1 MRLPVI
7 MMSILFIVNFCA
19 DFIIWRDVKRTFK
32 NRWQTKTVIVLLL
45 SMWVLLII
53 AVLSP
58 RRDAG
63 ADLQPI
69 MWMLYTFLSLFIP
82 KLLYALF
89 SIVSR
94 VSLFWKAKHLSVLKY
109 IGGLLAIVSF
119 VAIWWGALVT
129 RNDIE
134 VTRQTV
140 KFENLPKSFDDYKI
154 VHISDIHAG
163 TWGTDKAFLSNMVDT
178 VNALNPDLVLFT
190 GDIVNRNTKEI
201 YPFVSTLSKL
211 KAKQGVYSV
220 LGNHD
225 YGDYMDW
232 SSAIER
238 ECNNRELIDVQN
250 KMGWRMLNNEHY
262 WIKEAGDSIA
272 IIGVEN
278 WGEPPFSVYGDL
290 RKAYCN
296 LNDDNFKVLL
306 THNPE
311 HWKREVSEISNID
324 LSLSGHTHG
333 MQFVL
338 QFCDWKWSPAVWK
351 YKEWGGLYTKEN
363 LEGKELKLYVNIGL
377 GEVALPFRLGAT
389 PEVTLITLK
398 KENAQQG
405 RNLAWK

>member
-19 DFIIWRDVKRTFK
+19 DFIIWRDVQRAFK
-32 NRWQTKTVIVLLL
+32 NRRQTKGLIALLL
-45 SMWVLLII
+45 SIWALLII

-89 SIVSR
+89 SLLSR
-94 VSLFWKAKHLSVLKY
+94 VSLFWRAKHLSVLKY
-109 IGGLLAIVSF
+109 IGSVLSILSF
-119 VAIWWGALVT
+119 VAMWWGALVT

-163 TWGTDKAFLSNMVDT
+163 TWGTDTAFLSNMVDT

-201 YPFVSTLSKL
+201 YPFVNALSRL

-238 ECNNRELIDVQN
+238 ERNNRELIDVQN
-250 KMGWRMLNNEHY
+250 KMGWRMLNNEHC
-262 WIKEAGDSIA
+262 WVRKDNDSIA

-290 RKAYCN
+290 RKAYSN
-296 LNDDNFKVLL
+296 LNDENFKVLL

-338 QFCDWKWSPAVWK
+338 QFGDWKWSPAVWK

-363 LEGKELKLYVNIGL
+363 PEGKELKLYVNIGL

-398 KENAQQG
+398 KENAQ
-405 RNLAWK
+405 

>member
-19 DFIIWRDVKRTFK
+19 DFIIWRDVKRSFK
-32 NRWQTKTVIVLLL
+32 NRWQTKVVIALLL
-45 SMWVLLII
+45 SIWALLII

-89 SIVSR
+89 SLLSR
-94 VSLFWKAKHLSVLKY
+94 VSLFWRAKHLSVLKY
-109 IGGLLAIVSF
+109 IGGILAIVSF

-163 TWGTDKAFLSNMVDT
+163 TWGTDTSFLSNMVDT

-201 YPFVSTLSKL
+201 YPFVNALSRL
-211 KAKQGVYSV
+211 KGKQGVYSV

-238 ECNNRELIDVQN
+238 ERNNRELIDVQN
-250 KMGWRMLNNEHY
+250 KMGWRMLNNEHC
-262 WIKEAGDSIA
+262 WVRKDNDSIA

-290 RKAYCN
+290 RKAYSN
-296 LNDDNFKVLL
+296 LNDENFKVLL

-338 QFCDWKWSPAVWK
+338 QFGDWKWSPAVWK

-363 LEGKELKLYVNIGL
+363 PEGKELKLYVNIGL

-398 KENAQQG
+398 KENAQ
-405 RNLAWK
+405 

>member
-19 DFIIWRDVKRTFK
+19 DFIIWRDVKRSFK
-32 NRWQTKTVIVLLL
+32 NRWQTKAVIALLL
-45 SMWVLLII
+45 SIWALLII

-89 SIVSR
+89 SLLSR
-94 VSLFWKAKHLSVLKY
+94 VSLFWRATHLSVLKY
-109 IGGLLAIVSF
+109 IGGILAIVSF
-119 VAIWWGALVT
+119 VAMWWGALVT

-163 TWGTDKAFLSNMVDT
+163 TWGTDTAFLSNMVDT

-201 YPFVSTLSKL
+201 YPFVNALSRL

-238 ECNNRELIDVQN
+238 ERNNRELIDVQN
-250 KMGWRMLNNEHY
+250 KMGWRMLNNEHC
-262 WIKEAGDSIA
+262 WVRKDNDSIA

-290 RKAYCN
+290 RKAYSN
-296 LNDDNFKVLL
+296 LNDENFKVLL

-338 QFCDWKWSPAVWK
+338 QFGDWKWSPAVWK

-363 LEGKELKLYVNIGL
+363 PEGKELKLYVNIGL

-398 KENAQQG
+398 KENAQ
-405 RNLAWK
+405 

>member
-7 MMSILFIVNFCA
+7 MMSILFVVNFCA
-19 DFIIWRDVKRTFK
+19 DFIIWQDAKQSFK
-32 NRWQTKTVIVLLL
+32 NRWQTKAVIVLLL
-45 SMWVLLII
+45 SLWALLFIT
-53 AVLSP
+53 VLSP
-58 RRDAG
+58 RREAG

-82 KLLYALF
+82 KLIYAIFLLF
-89 SIVSR
+89 SR
-94 VSLFWKAKHLSVLKY
+94 VLLWCKAKYINVLKF
-109 IGGLLAIVSF
+109 IGGLLAVFSF
-119 VAIWWGALVT
+119 FAIWWGALVT
-129 RNDIE
+129 RNNID
-134 VTRQTV
+134 VVRQTIEFQ
-140 KFENLPKSFDDYKI
+140 KLPKSFDDYKI

-163 TWGTDKAFLSNMVDT
+163 TWGTDTIFLSNMVDS
-178 VNALNPDLVLFT
+178 VNNLDPDLIFFT

-201 YPFVSTLSKL
+201 YPFVNVLSRL

-232 SSAIER
+232 SSIAEK
-238 ECNNRELIDVQN
+238 ESNNQELVDVQCR
-250 KMGWRMLNNEHY
+250 MGWQMLNNEHR
-262 WIKEAGDSIA
+262 WIYKDNDSIA
-272 IIGVEN
+272 VIGVEN
-278 WGEPPFSVYGDL
+278 WGETPFSVYGDL
-290 RKAYCN
+290 QKAYTN
-296 LNDDNFKVLL
+296 LNDENFKVLL

-338 QFCDWKWSPAVWK
+338 QFGDWKWSPATWK

-363 LEGKELKLYVNIGL
+363 TEGRELKLYVNIGL

-389 PEVTLITLK
+389 PEVTLITFK
-398 KENAQQG
+398 KGNAQ
-405 RNLAWK
+405 

>member
-19 DFIIWRDVKRTFK
+19 DFIIWRDVKRSFK
-32 NRWQTKTVIVLLL
+32 NRWQTKVVIALLL
-45 SMWVLLII
+45 SIWALLII

-89 SIVSR
+89 SLLSR
-94 VSLFWKAKHLSVLKY
+94 VSLFWRAKHLSVLKY
-109 IGGLLAIVSF
+109 IGGVLAIVSF

-163 TWGTDKAFLSNMVDT
+163 TWGTDTAFLSNMVDT

-201 YPFVSTLSKL
+201 YPFVNALSRL

-232 SSAIER
+232 SSAIEKER
-238 ECNNRELIDVQN
+238 NNRELIDVQN
-250 KMGWRMLNNEHY
+250 KMGWRMLNNEY
-262 WIKEAGDSIA
+262 CWVRKDNDSIA

-290 RKAYCN
+290 RKAYSN
-296 LNDDNFKVLL
+296 LNDENFKVLL

-338 QFCDWKWSPAVWK
+338 QFGNWKWSPAVWK

-363 LEGKELKLYVNIGL
+363 PEGKELKLYVNIGL

-398 KENAQQG
+398 KENAQ
-405 RNLAWK
+405 

>member
-19 DFIIWRDVKRTFK
+19 DFIIWRDVKRSFK
-32 NRWQTKTVIVLLL
+32 NRWQTKAVIAILL
-45 SMWVLLII
+45 SIWALLII

-58 RRDAG
+58 RRDVG

-89 SIVSR
+89 SLLSR
-94 VSLFWKAKHLSVLKY
+94 VSLFWRAKHLSVLKY
-109 IGGLLAIVSF
+109 IGGILAIVSF
-119 VAIWWGALVT
+119 VAMWWGALVT

-134 VTRQTV
+134 VTRLTV

-163 TWGTDKAFLSNMVDT
+163 TWGTDTAFLSNMVDT

-201 YPFVSTLSKL
+201 YPFVNALSRL

-232 SSAIER
+232 SLAIEKER
-238 ECNNRELIDVQN
+238 NNRELIDVQN
-250 KMGWRMLNNEHY
+250 KMGWRMLNNEHC
-262 WIKEAGDSIA
+262 WVRKDNDSIA

-290 RKAYCN
+290 RKAYSN
-296 LNDDNFKVLL
+296 LNDENFKVLL

-338 QFCDWKWSPAVWK
+338 QFGDWKWSPAEWK

-363 LEGKELKLYVNIGL
+363 PEGKELKLYVNIGL

-398 KENAQQG
+398 KENAQ
-405 RNLAWK
+405 

>member
-19 DFIIWRDVKRTFK
+19 DFIIWRDVKRSFK
-32 NRWQTKTVIVLLL
+32 NRWQTKAVIALLL
-45 SMWVLLII
+45 SIWALLII

-89 SIVSR
+89 SLLSR
-94 VSLFWKAKHLSVLKY
+94 VSLFWRAKHLSVLKY
-109 IGGLLAIVSF
+109 IGSVLSILSF
-119 VAIWWGALVT
+119 VAMWWGALVT

-163 TWGTDKAFLSNMVDT
+163 TWGTDTAFLSNMVDT

-201 YPFVSTLSKL
+201 YPFVNALISL

-238 ECNNRELIDVQN
+238 ERNNRELIDVQN
-250 KMGWRMLNNEHY
+250 KMGWRMLNNEHC
-262 WIKEAGDSIA
+262 WVRKDNDSIA

-290 RKAYCN
+290 RKAYSN
-296 LNDDNFKVLL
+296 LNDENFKVLL

-338 QFCDWKWSPAVWK
+338 QFGDWKWSPAVWK

-363 LEGKELKLYVNIGL
+363 PEGKELKLYVNIGL

-398 KENAQQG
+398 KENAQ
-405 RNLAWK
+405 

>member
-19 DFIIWRDVKRTFK
+19 DFIIWRDVKRSFK
-32 NRWQTKTVIVLLL
+32 NRWQTKAVIALLL
-45 SMWVLLII
+45 SIWALLII

-89 SIVSR
+89 SLLSR
-94 VSLFWKAKHLSVLKY
+94 VSLFWRAKHLSVLKY
-109 IGGLLAIVSF
+109 IGSVLTIVSF
-119 VAIWWGALVT
+119 VAMWWGALVT

-163 TWGTDKAFLSNMVDT
+163 TWGTDTAFLSNMVDT

-201 YPFVSTLSKL
+201 YPFVNALSRL

-238 ECNNRELIDVQN
+238 ERNNRELIDVQN
-250 KMGWRMLNNEHY
+250 KMGWRMLNNEHC
-262 WIKEAGDSIA
+262 WVRKDNDSIA

-290 RKAYCN
+290 RKAYSN
-296 LNDDNFKVLL
+296 LNDENFKVLL

-338 QFCDWKWSPAVWK
+338 QFGDWKWSPAEWK

-363 LEGKELKLYVNIGL
+363 PEGKELKLYVNIGL

-398 KENAQQG
+398 KENAQ
-405 RNLAWK
+405 

>member
-1 MRLPVI
+1 MRLPIV
-7 MMSILFIVNFCA
+7 MMSILFIVNLCA
-19 DFIIWRDVKRTFK
+19 DFIIWQDAKRLFK
-32 NRWQTKTVIVLLL
+32 NRWQTKAVIAFLL
-45 SMWVLLII
+45 SIWALLIV

-89 SIVSR
+89 SLFSR
-94 VSLFWKAKHLSVLKY
+94 VSLFWKAKHLSVFKY
-109 IGGLLAIVSF
+109 IGGLLAVISF
-119 VAIWWGALVT
+119 VALWWGALVT
-129 RNDIE
+129 RNNVE
-134 VTRQTV
+134 VTRQTIE
-140 KFENLPKSFDDYKI
+140 FEKLPTSFDGYKI

-163 TWGTDKAFLSNMVDT
+163 TWGTDTVFLSNMVDS
-178 VNALNPDLVLFT
+178 VIALKPDLVLFT

-201 YPFVSTLSKL
+201 YPFVSPLSRL

-232 SSAIER
+232 SSATER
-238 ECNNRELIDVQN
+238 ECNNQELIDVQG
-250 KMGWRMLNNEHY
+250 KMGWKMLNNEHC
-262 WIKEAGDSIA
+262 WVCKDNDSIA

-290 RKAYCN
+290 QKAYTN
-296 LNDDNFKVLL
+296 LNDENFKVLL

-338 QFCDWKWSPAVWK
+338 QLGDWKWSPAVWK
-351 YKEWGGLYTKEN
+351 YKEWGGLYTKKN
-363 LEGKELKLYVNIGL
+363 PEGKELKLYVNIGL

-398 KENAQQG
+398 KANAQ
-405 RNLAWK
+405 

>member
-19 DFIIWRDVKRTFK
+19 DFIIWRDVKRSFK
-32 NRWQTKTVIVLLL
+32 NRWQTKAVIALLL
-45 SMWVLLII
+45 SIWALLII

-89 SIVSR
+89 SLLSR
-94 VSLFWKAKHLSVLKY
+94 VSLFWRAKHLSVLKY
-109 IGGLLAIVSF
+109 IGGVLAIVSF
-119 VAIWWGALVT
+119 VAMWWGALVT

-163 TWGTDKAFLSNMVDT
+163 TWGTDIAFLSNMVDT

-201 YPFVSTLSKL
+201 YPFVNALSRL

-232 SSAIER
+232 SSAIEKER
-238 ECNNRELIDVQN
+238 NNRELIDVQN
-250 KMGWRMLNNEHY
+250 KMGWRMLNNEHC
-262 WIKEAGDSIA
+262 WVRKDNDSIA

-290 RKAYCN
+290 RKAYSN
-296 LNDDNFKVLL
+296 LNDENFKVLL

-338 QFCDWKWSPAVWK
+338 QFGDWKWSPAVWK

-363 LEGKELKLYVNIGL
+363 PEGKELKLYVNIGL

-398 KENAQQG
+398 KENAQ
-405 RNLAWK
+405 

>member
-19 DFIIWRDVKRTFK
+19 DFIIWRDVKRSFK
-32 NRWQTKTVIVLLL
+32 NRWQTKAVIALLL
-45 SMWVLLII
+45 SIWALLII

-89 SIVSR
+89 SLLSR
-94 VSLFWKAKHLSVLKY
+94 VSLFWRSKHLSVLKY
-109 IGGLLAIVSF
+109 IGGVLSIVSF
-119 VAIWWGALVT
+119 VAMWWGALVT

-163 TWGTDKAFLSNMVDT
+163 TWGTDTAFLSNMVDT

-201 YPFVSTLSKL
+201 YPFVNALSRL

-232 SSAIER
+232 SSAIEKER
-238 ECNNRELIDVQN
+238 NNRELIDVQN
-250 KMGWRMLNNEHY
+250 KMGWRMLNNEY
-262 WIKEAGDSIA
+262 CWVRKDNDSIA

-290 RKAYCN
+290 RKAYSN
-296 LNDDNFKVLL
+296 LNDENFKVLL

-338 QFCDWKWSPAVWK
+338 QFGDWKWSPAVWK

-363 LEGKELKLYVNIGL
+363 PEGKELKLYVNIGL

-398 KENAQQG
+398 KENAQ
-405 RNLAWK
+405 

>member
-19 DFIIWRDVKRTFK
+19 DFIIWRDVKRSFK
-32 NRWQTKTVIVLLL
+32 NRWQTKVVIALLL
-45 SMWVLLII
+45 SIWALLII

-89 SIVSR
+89 SLLSR
-94 VSLFWKAKHLSVLKY
+94 VSLFWRAKHLSVLKY
-109 IGGLLAIVSF
+109 IGVILAIVSF

-134 VTRQTV
+134 VTCQTV

-163 TWGTDKAFLSNMVDT
+163 TWGTDTAFLSNMVDT

-201 YPFVSTLSKL
+201 YPFVNALSRL

-238 ECNNRELIDVQN
+238 ERNNRELIDVQN
-250 KMGWRMLNNEHY
+250 KMGWRMLNNEHC
-262 WIKEAGDSIA
+262 WVRKDNDSIA

-290 RKAYCN
+290 RKAYSN
-296 LNDDNFKVLL
+296 LNDENFKVLL

-333 MQFVL
+333 MLFVL
-338 QFCDWKWSPAVWK
+338 QFGDWKWSPAVWK

-363 LEGKELKLYVNIGL
+363 PEGKELKLYVNIGL

-398 KENAQQG
+398 KENAQ
-405 RNLAWK
+405 

>member
-19 DFIIWRDVKRTFK
+19 DFIIWRDVKRSFK
-32 NRWQTKTVIVLLL
+32 NRWQTKAVIALLL
-45 SMWVLLII
+45 SIWALLII

-89 SIVSR
+89 SLLSR
-94 VSLFWKAKHLSVLKY
+94 VSLFWRAKHLSVLKY
-109 IGGLLAIVSF
+109 IGGILSIVSF
-119 VAIWWGALVT
+119 VAMWWGALVT

-163 TWGTDKAFLSNMVDT
+163 TWGTDIAFLSNMVDT

-201 YPFVSTLSKL
+201 YPFVNALSRL

-238 ECNNRELIDVQN
+238 ERNNRELIDVQN
-250 KMGWRMLNNEHY
+250 KMGWRMLNNEHC
-262 WIKEAGDSIA
+262 WVRKDNDSIA

-290 RKAYCN
+290 RKAYSN
-296 LNDDNFKVLL
+296 LNDENFKVLL

-338 QFCDWKWSPAVWK
+338 QFGDWKWSPAEWK

-363 LEGKELKLYVNIGL
+363 PEGKELKLYVNIGL

-398 KENAQQG
+398 KENAQ
-405 RNLAWK
+405 

>member
-19 DFIIWRDVKRTFK
+19 DFIIWRDVKRSFK
-32 NRWQTKTVIVLLL
+32 NRWQTKAVIALLL
-45 SMWVLLII
+45 LIWALLII

-89 SIVSR
+89 SLLSR
-94 VSLFWKAKHLSVLKY
+94 VSLFWRAKHLSVLKY
-109 IGGLLAIVSF
+109 IGGVLAIVSF

-140 KFENLPKSFDDYKI
+140 KFENLPNSFDDYKI

-163 TWGTDKAFLSNMVDT
+163 TWGTDTAFLSNMVDT

-201 YPFVSTLSKL
+201 YPFVNALSRL

-238 ECNNRELIDVQN
+238 ERNNRELIDVQN
-250 KMGWRMLNNEHY
+250 KMGWRMLNNEY
-262 WIKEAGDSIA
+262 CWVRKDNDSIA

-290 RKAYCN
+290 RKAYSN
-296 LNDDNFKVLL
+296 LNDENFKVLL

-338 QFCDWKWSPAVWK
+338 QFGDWKWSPAVWK

-363 LEGKELKLYVNIGL
+363 PEGKELKLYVNIGL

-398 KENAQQG
+398 KENAQ
-405 RNLAWK
+405 

>member
-7 MMSILFIVNFCA
+7 MMSLLFIMNFCA
-19 DFIIWRDVKRTFK
+19 DFIIWRDVKRSFK
-32 NRWQTKTVIVLLL
+32 NRWQTKAVIALL
-45 SMWVLLII
+45 SSIWALLII

-89 SIVSR
+89 SLLSR
-94 VSLFWKAKHLSVLKY
+94 VSLFWRAKHLSVLKY
-109 IGGLLAIVSF
+109 IGGILAIVSF

-129 RNDIE
+129 RNNIE
-134 VTRQTV
+134 VTRQTIE
-140 KFENLPKSFDDYKI
+140 FEKLPKSFDGYKI
-154 VHISDIHAG
+154 VQISDIHAG
-163 TWGTDKAFLSNMVDT
+163 TWGTDTAFLSNMVDT

-201 YPFVSTLSKL
+201 YPFVNALSRL

-232 SSAIER
+232 SSAIEKER
-238 ECNNRELIDVQN
+238 NNRELIDVQN
-250 KMGWRMLNNEHY
+250 KMGWRMLNNEY
-262 WIKEAGDSIA
+262 CWVRKDNDSIA

-290 RKAYCN
+290 RKAYSN
-296 LNDDNFKVLL
+296 LNDENFKVLL

-338 QFCDWKWSPAVWK
+338 QFGDWKWSPAVWK

-363 LEGKELKLYVNIGL
+363 PEGKELKLYVNIGL

-398 KENAQQG
+398 KENAQ
-405 RNLAWK
+405 

>member
-19 DFIIWRDVKRTFK
+19 DFIIWRDVKRSFK
-32 NRWQTKTVIVLLL
+32 NRWQTKAVIALLL
-45 SMWVLLII
+45 SIWALLII

-89 SIVSR
+89 SLLSR
-94 VSLFWKAKHLSVLKY
+94 VSLFWRAKHLSVLKY
-109 IGGLLAIVSF
+109 IGGVLAIVSF

-163 TWGTDKAFLSNMVDT
+163 TWGTDTAFLSNMVDT

-201 YPFVSTLSKL
+201 YPFVNALSRL

-238 ECNNRELIDVQN
+238 ERNNRELIDVQN
-250 KMGWRMLNNEHY
+250 KMGWRMLNNEHC
-262 WIKEAGDSIA
+262 WVRKDNDSIA

-290 RKAYCN
+290 RKAYSN
-296 LNDDNFKVLL
+296 LNDENFKVLL

-338 QFCDWKWSPAVWK
+338 QFGDWKWSPAEWK

-363 LEGKELKLYVNIGL
+363 PEGKELKLYVNIGL

-398 KENAQQG
+398 KENAQ
-405 RNLAWK
+405 

>member
-19 DFIIWRDVKRTFK
+19 DFIIWRDVKRSFK
-32 NRWQTKTVIVLLL
+32 NRWQTKAVIALLL
-45 SMWVLLII
+45 SIWALLII

-58 RRDAG
+58 RRDVG

-89 SIVSR
+89 SLLSR
-94 VSLFWKAKHLSVLKY
+94 VSLFWRAKHLSVLKY
-109 IGGLLAIVSF
+109 IGGILAIVSF
-119 VAIWWGALVT
+119 VAMWWGALVT

-134 VTRQTV
+134 VTRLTV

-163 TWGTDKAFLSNMVDT
+163 TWGTDTAFLSNMVDT

-201 YPFVSTLSKL
+201 YPFVNALSRL

-232 SSAIER
+232 SLAIEKER
-238 ECNNRELIDVQN
+238 NNRELIDVQN
-250 KMGWRMLNNEHY
+250 KMGWRMLNNEHC
-262 WIKEAGDSIA
+262 WVRKDNDSIA

-290 RKAYCN
+290 RKAYSN
-296 LNDDNFKVLL
+296 LNDENFKVLL

-338 QFCDWKWSPAVWK
+338 QFGDWKWSPAEWK

-363 LEGKELKLYVNIGL
+363 PEGKELKLYVNIGL

-398 KENAQQG
+398 KENAQ
-405 RNLAWK
+405 

>member
-19 DFIIWRDVKRTFK
+19 DFIIWRDVKRSFK
-32 NRWQTKTVIVLLL
+32 NRWQTKAVIALLL
-45 SMWVLLII
+45 LIWALLII

-58 RRDAG
+58 RRDAR

-89 SIVSR
+89 SLLSR
-94 VSLFWKAKHLSVLKY
+94 VSLFWRAKHLSVLKY
-109 IGGLLAIVSF
+109 IGGVLAIVSF

-163 TWGTDKAFLSNMVDT
+163 TWGTDTAFLSNMVDT

-201 YPFVSTLSKL
+201 YPFVNALSRL

-232 SSAIER
+232 SSAIEKER
-238 ECNNRELIDVQN
+238 NNRELIDVQN
-250 KMGWRMLNNEHY
+250 KMGWRMLNNEHC
-262 WIKEAGDSIA
+262 WVRKDNDSIA

-290 RKAYCN
+290 RKAYSN
-296 LNDDNFKVLL
+296 LNDENFKVLL

-338 QFCDWKWSPAVWK
+338 QFGDWKWSPAVWK

-363 LEGKELKLYVNIGL
+363 TEGKELKLYVNIGL

-398 KENAQQG
+398 KENAQ
-405 RNLAWK
+405 

>member
-19 DFIIWRDVKRTFK
+19 DFIIWRDVKRSFK
-32 NRWQTKTVIVLLL
+32 NRWLTKVVIALLL
-45 SMWVLLII
+45 SIWALLII

-89 SIVSR
+89 SLLSR
-94 VSLFWKAKHLSVLKY
+94 VSLFWRAKHLSVLKY
-109 IGGLLAIVSF
+109 IGGVLSIVSF
-119 VAIWWGALVT
+119 VAMWWGALVT
-129 RNDIE
+129 RNNIE
-134 VTRQTV
+134 VTRQTIE
-140 KFENLPKSFDDYKI
+140 FEKLPKSFDDYKI

-163 TWGTDKAFLSNMVDT
+163 TWGTDTAFLSNMVDT

-201 YPFVSTLSKL
+201 YPFVNALSRL

-232 SSAIER
+232 SSAIEKER
-238 ECNNRELIDVQN
+238 NNRELIDVQN
-250 KMGWRMLNNEHY
+250 KMGWRMLNNEHC
-262 WIKEAGDSIA
+262 WVRKDNDSIA

-290 RKAYCN
+290 RKAYSN
-296 LNDDNFKVLL
+296 LNDENFKVLL

-338 QFCDWKWSPAVWK
+338 QFGDWKWSPAVWK

-363 LEGKELKLYVNIGL
+363 PEGKELKLYVNIGL

-398 KENAQQG
+398 KENAQ
-405 RNLAWK
+405 

>member
-1 MRLPVI
+1 MRLPVV

-19 DFIIWRDVKRTFK
+19 DFIIWRDVKRSFK
-32 NRWQTKTVIVLLL
+32 NRWQTKVVIALLL
-45 SMWVLLII
+45 SIWALLII

-89 SIVSR
+89 SLLSR
-94 VSLFWKAKHLSVLKY
+94 VSLFWRAKHLSVLKY
-109 IGGLLAIVSF
+109 IGGVLSIVSF
-119 VAIWWGALVT
+119 VAMWWGALVT
-129 RNDIE
+129 RNNIE
-134 VTRQTV
+134 VTRQTIE
-140 KFENLPKSFDDYKI
+140 FEKLPKSFDDYKI

-163 TWGTDKAFLSNMVDT
+163 TWGTDTAFLSNMVDT

-201 YPFVSTLSKL
+201 YPFVNALSRL

-232 SSAIER
+232 LSAIEKER
-238 ECNNRELIDVQN
+238 NNRELIDVQN
-250 KMGWRMLNNEHY
+250 KMGWRMLNNEHC
-262 WIKEAGDSIA
+262 WVRKDNDSIA

-290 RKAYCN
+290 RKAYSN
-296 LNDDNFKVLL
+296 LNDENFKVLL

-338 QFCDWKWSPAVWK
+338 QFGDWKWSPAVWK

-363 LEGKELKLYVNIGL
+363 PEGKELKLYVNIGL

-398 KENAQQG
+398 KENAQ
-405 RNLAWK
+405 

>member
-1 MRLPVI
+1 MF
-7 MMSILFIVNFCA
+7 S
-19 DFIIWRDVKRTFK
+19 
-32 NRWQTKTVIVLLL
+32 LL
-45 SMWVLLII
+45 
-53 AVLSP
+53 
-58 RRDAG
+58 
-63 ADLQPI
+63 
-69 MWMLYTFLSLFIP
+69 
-82 KLLYALF
+82 
-89 SIVSR
+89 SR
-94 VSLFWKAKHLSVLKY
+94 VSLFWRAKHLSVLKY
-109 IGGLLAIVSF
+109 IGSVLSILSF
-119 VAIWWGALVT
+119 VALWWVALVT

-163 TWGTDKAFLSNMVDT
+163 TWGTDTAFLSNMVDT

-201 YPFVSTLSKL
+201 YPFVNALSRL

-238 ECNNRELIDVQN
+238 ERNNRELIDVQN
-250 KMGWRMLNNEHY
+250 KMGWRMLNNEHC
-262 WIKEAGDSIA
+262 WVRKDNDSIA

-290 RKAYCN
+290 RKAYSN
-296 LNDDNFKVLL
+296 LNDENFKVLL

-338 QFCDWKWSPAVWK
+338 QFGDWKWSPAVWK

-363 LEGKELKLYVNIGL
+363 PEGKELKLYVNIGL

-389 PEVTLITLK
+389 PEVTLLTLK
-398 KENAQQG
+398 KENAQ
-405 RNLAWK
+405 

>member
-19 DFIIWRDVKRTFK
+19 DFIIWRDVKRSFK
-32 NRWQTKTVIVLLL
+32 NRWQTKAVIALLL
-45 SMWVLLII
+45 SIWALLII

-89 SIVSR
+89 SLLSR
-94 VSLFWKAKHLSVLKY
+94 VSLFWRAKHLSVLKY
-109 IGGLLAIVSF
+109 IGGILSIVSF
-119 VAIWWGALVT
+119 VAMWWGALVT

-163 TWGTDKAFLSNMVDT
+163 TWGTDIAFLSNMVDT

-201 YPFVSTLSKL
+201 YPFVNALSRL

-238 ECNNRELIDVQN
+238 ERNNRELIDVQN
-250 KMGWRMLNNEHY
+250 KMGWRMLNNEHC
-262 WIKEAGDSIA
+262 WVRKDNDSIA

-290 RKAYCN
+290 RKAYSN
-296 LNDDNFKVLL
+296 LNDENFKVLL

-338 QFCDWKWSPAVWK
+338 QLGDWKWSPAVWK

-363 LEGKELKLYVNIGL
+363 PEGKELKLYVNIGL

-398 KENAQQG
+398 KENAQ
-405 RNLAWK
+405 

>member
-19 DFIIWRDVKRTFK
+19 DFIIWRDVKRSFK
-32 NRWQTKTVIVLLL
+32 NRWQTKAVIALLL
-45 SMWVLLII
+45 SIWALLII

-89 SIVSR
+89 SLLSR
-94 VSLFWKAKHLSVLKY
+94 VSLFWRAKHLSVLKY
-109 IGGLLAIVSF
+109 IGGILAIVSF

-163 TWGTDKAFLSNMVDT
+163 TWGTDTAFLSNMVDT

-201 YPFVSTLSKL
+201 YPFVNALSRL
-211 KAKQGVYSV
+211 KGKQGVYSV

-238 ECNNRELIDVQN
+238 ERNNRELIDVQN
-250 KMGWRMLNNEHY
+250 KMGWRMLNNEHC
-262 WIKEAGDSIA
+262 WVRKDNDSIV

-290 RKAYCN
+290 RKAYSN
-296 LNDDNFKVLL
+296 LNDENFKVLL

-338 QFCDWKWSPAVWK
+338 QFGDWKWSPAVWK

-363 LEGKELKLYVNIGL
+363 PEGKELKLYVNIGL

-389 PEVTLITLK
+389 PEVTLLTLK
-398 KENAQQG
+398 KENAQ
-405 RNLAWK
+405 

>member
-19 DFIIWRDVKRTFK
+19 DFIIWRDVKRSFK
-32 NRWQTKTVIVLLL
+32 NRWQTKAVIALLL
-45 SMWVLLII
+45 SIWALLII

-89 SIVSR
+89 SLLSR
-94 VSLFWKAKHLSVLKY
+94 VSLFWRAKHLSVLKY
-109 IGGLLAIVSF
+109 IGGVLAIVSF

-163 TWGTDKAFLSNMVDT
+163 TWGTDTAFLSNMVDT

-201 YPFVSTLSKL
+201 YPFVNALSRL

-232 SSAIER
+232 SSAIEKER
-238 ECNNRELIDVQN
+238 NNRELIDVQN
-250 KMGWRMLNNEHY
+250 KMGWRMLNNEHC
-262 WIKEAGDSIA
+262 WVRKDNDSIA

-290 RKAYCN
+290 RKAYSN
-296 LNDDNFKVLL
+296 LNDENFKVLL

-338 QFCDWKWSPAVWK
+338 QFGDWKWSPAEWK

-363 LEGKELKLYVNIGL
+363 PEGKELKLYVNIGL

-398 KENAQQG
+398 KENAQ
-405 RNLAWK
+405 

>member
-19 DFIIWRDVKRTFK
+19 DFIIWRDVKRSFK
-32 NRWQTKTVIVLLL
+32 NRWQTKAVIALLL
-45 SMWVLLII
+45 SIWALLII

-89 SIVSR
+89 SLLSR
-94 VSLFWKAKHLSVLKY
+94 VSLFWRAKHLSVLKY
-109 IGGLLAIVSF
+109 IGGVLAIVSF

-163 TWGTDKAFLSNMVDT
+163 TWGTDTAFLSNMVDT

-201 YPFVSTLSKL
+201 YPFINTLSRL

-232 SSAIER
+232 SSAIEKER
-238 ECNNRELIDVQN
+238 NNRELIDVQN
-250 KMGWRMLNNEHY
+250 KMGWRMLNNEHC
-262 WIKEAGDSIA
+262 WVRKDNDSIA

-290 RKAYCN
+290 RKAYSN
-296 LNDDNFKVLL
+296 LNDENFKVLL

-338 QFCDWKWSPAVWK
+338 QFSDWKWSPAVWK

-363 LEGKELKLYVNIGL
+363 SEGKELKLYVNIGL

-398 KENAQQG
+398 KENAQ
-405 RNLAWK
+405 

>member
-19 DFIIWRDVKRTFK
+19 DFIIWRDVKRSFK
-32 NRWQTKTVIVLLL
+32 NRWQTKVVIALLL
-45 SMWVLLII
+45 SIWALLII

-89 SIVSR
+89 SLLSR
-94 VSLFWKAKHLSVLKY
+94 VSLFWRAKHLSVLKY
-109 IGGLLAIVSF
+109 IGSVLTIVSF
-119 VAIWWGALVT
+119 VAMWWGALVT

-163 TWGTDKAFLSNMVDT
+163 TWGTDTAFLSNMVDT

-201 YPFVSTLSKL
+201 YPFVNALSRL

-238 ECNNRELIDVQN
+238 ERNNRELIDVQN
-250 KMGWRMLNNEHY
+250 KMGWRMLNNEY
-262 WIKEAGDSIA
+262 CWVRKDNDSIA

-290 RKAYCN
+290 RKAYSN
-296 LNDDNFKVLL
+296 LNDENFKVLL

-338 QFCDWKWSPAVWK
+338 QFGDWKWSPAVWK

-363 LEGKELKLYVNIGL
+363 PEGKELKLYVNIGL

-398 KENAQQG
+398 KENAQ
-405 RNLAWK
+405 

>member
-7 MMSILFIVNFCA
+7 MMSILFIVNFCT
-19 DFIIWRDVKRTFK
+19 DFIIWRDVKRSFK
-32 NRWQTKTVIVLLL
+32 NRWQTKAVIALLL
-45 SMWVLLII
+45 SIWALLII

-89 SIVSR
+89 SLLSR
-94 VSLFWKAKHLSVLKY
+94 VSLFWRAKHLSVLKY
-109 IGGLLAIVSF
+109 IGGVLAIVSF

-134 VTRQTV
+134 VTCQTV

-163 TWGTDKAFLSNMVDT
+163 TWGTDTAFLSNMVDI

-201 YPFVSTLSKL
+201 YPFVNALSRL

-238 ECNNRELIDVQN
+238 ERNNRELIDVQN
-250 KMGWRMLNNEHY
+250 KMGWRMLNNEHC
-262 WIKEAGDSIA
+262 WVRKDNDSIA

-290 RKAYCN
+290 RKAYSN
-296 LNDDNFKVLL
+296 LNDENFKVLL

-338 QFCDWKWSPAVWK
+338 QFGDWKWSPAVWK

-363 LEGKELKLYVNIGL
+363 PEGKELKLYVNIGL

-398 KENAQQG
+398 KENAQ
-405 RNLAWK
+405 

>member
-19 DFIIWRDVKRTFK
+19 DFIIWRDVKRSFK
-32 NRWQTKTVIVLLL
+32 NRWQTKVVIALLL
-45 SMWVLLII
+45 SIWALLII

-89 SIVSR
+89 SLLSR
-94 VSLFWKAKHLSVLKY
+94 VSLFWRAKHLSVLKY
-109 IGGLLAIVSF
+109 IGGVLAIVSF

-140 KFENLPKSFDDYKI
+140 KFENLPNSFDDYKI

-163 TWGTDKAFLSNMVDT
+163 TWGTDTAFLSNMVDT

-201 YPFVSTLSKL
+201 YPFVNALSRL
-211 KAKQGVYSV
+211 KGKQGVYSV

-238 ECNNRELIDVQN
+238 ERNNRELIDVQN
-250 KMGWRMLNNEHY
+250 KMGWRMLNNEHC
-262 WIKEAGDSIA
+262 WVRKDNDSIA

-290 RKAYCN
+290 RKAYSN
-296 LNDDNFKVLL
+296 LNDENFKVLL

-338 QFCDWKWSPAVWK
+338 QFGDWKWSPAVWK

-363 LEGKELKLYVNIGL
+363 PEGKELKLYVNIGL

-398 KENAQQG
+398 KENAQ
-405 RNLAWK
+405 

>member
-19 DFIIWRDVKRTFK
+19 DFIIWRDVKRSFK
-32 NRWQTKTVIVLLL
+32 NRGQTKAVIALLL
-45 SMWVLLII
+45 SIWALLII

-89 SIVSR
+89 SLLSR
-94 VSLFWKAKHLSVLKY
+94 VSLFWRAKHLSVLKY
-109 IGGLLAIVSF
+109 IGGILAIVSF
-119 VAIWWGALVT
+119 VAMWWGALVT

-134 VTRQTV
+134 VTRLTV

-163 TWGTDKAFLSNMVDT
+163 TWGTDTAFLSNMVDT

-201 YPFVSTLSKL
+201 YPFVNALSRL

-232 SSAIER
+232 SLAIEKER
-238 ECNNRELIDVQN
+238 NNRELIDVQN
-250 KMGWRMLNNEHY
+250 KMGWRMLNNEHC
-262 WIKEAGDSIA
+262 WVRKDNDSIA

-278 WGEPPFSVYGDL
+278 WGEPPFSVYGNL
-290 RKAYCN
+290 RKAYSN
-296 LNDDNFKVLL
+296 LNDENFKVLL

-338 QFCDWKWSPAVWK
+338 QFGDWKWSPAEWK
-351 YKEWGGLYTKEN
+351 YKEGGGLYTKKN
-363 LEGKELKLYVNIGL
+363 PEGKELKLYVNIGL

-398 KENAQQG
+398 RENAQ
-405 RNLAWK
+405 

>member
-7 MMSILFIVNFCA
+7 MMSLLFIMNFCA
-19 DFIIWRDVKRTFK
+19 DFIIWRDVKRSFK
-32 NRWQTKTVIVLLL
+32 NRWQTKVVIALLL
-45 SMWVLLII
+45 SIWALLII

-89 SIVSR
+89 SLLSR
-94 VSLFWKAKHLSVLKY
+94 VSLFWRAKHLSVLKY
-109 IGGLLAIVSF
+109 IGGVLSIVSF
-119 VAIWWGALVT
+119 VAMWWGALVT
-129 RNDIE
+129 RNNIE
-134 VTRQTV
+134 VTRQTIE
-140 KFENLPKSFDDYKI
+140 FEKLPKSFDDYKI

-163 TWGTDKAFLSNMVDT
+163 TWGTDTAFLSNMVDT

-201 YPFVSTLSKL
+201 YPFVNALSRL

-232 SSAIER
+232 SSAIEKER
-238 ECNNRELIDVQN
+238 NNRELIDVQN
-250 KMGWRMLNNEHY
+250 KMGWRMLNNEHC
-262 WIKEAGDSIA
+262 WVRKDNDSIA

-290 RKAYCN
+290 RKAYSN
-296 LNDDNFKVLL
+296 LNDENFKVLL

-338 QFCDWKWSPAVWK
+338 QFGDWKWSPAVWK
-351 YKEWGGLYTKEN
+351 YKEWGDLYTKEN
-363 LEGKELKLYVNIGL
+363 PEGKELKLYVNIGL

-398 KENAQQG
+398 KENAQ
-405 RNLAWK
+405 

>member
-1 MRLPVI
+1 MRLPII

-19 DFIIWRDVKRTFK
+19 DFIIWRDVKRSFK
-32 NRWQTKTVIVLLL
+32 NRWQTKAVIALLL
-45 SMWVLLII
+45 SIWALLII

-89 SIVSR
+89 SLLSR
-94 VSLFWKAKHLSVLKY
+94 VSLFWRAKHLSVLKY
-109 IGGLLAIVSF
+109 IGGVLAIVSF

-134 VTRQTV
+134 VTCQTV

-163 TWGTDKAFLSNMVDT
+163 TWGTDTAFLSNMVDT

-201 YPFVSTLSKL
+201 YPFVNALSRL

-238 ECNNRELIDVQN
+238 ERNNRELIDVQN
-250 KMGWRMLNNEHY
+250 KMGWRMLNNEHC
-262 WIKEAGDSIA
+262 WVRKDNDSIA

-290 RKAYCN
+290 RKAYSN
-296 LNDDNFKVLL
+296 LNDENFKVLL

-338 QFCDWKWSPAVWK
+338 QFGDWEWSPAVWK

-363 LEGKELKLYVNIGL
+363 PEGKELKLYVNIGL

-398 KENAQQG
+398 KENAQ
-405 RNLAWK
+405 

>member
-19 DFIIWRDVKRTFK
+19 DFIIWRDVKRSFK
-32 NRWQTKTVIVLLL
+32 NRWQTKAVIALLL
-45 SMWVLLII
+45 SIWALLII

-89 SIVSR
+89 SLLSR
-94 VSLFWKAKHLSVLKY
+94 VSLFWRAKHLSVLKY
-109 IGGLLAIVSF
+109 IGGVLAIVSF

-163 TWGTDKAFLSNMVDT
+163 TWGTDTAFLSNMVDT

-201 YPFVSTLSKL
+201 YPFVTALSRL

-238 ECNNRELIDVQN
+238 ERNNRELIDVQN
-250 KMGWRMLNNEHY
+250 KMGWRMLNNEHC
-262 WIKEAGDSIA
+262 WVRKDNDSIA

-290 RKAYCN
+290 RKAYSN
-296 LNDDNFKVLL
+296 LNDENFKVLL

-338 QFCDWKWSPAVWK
+338 QFGDWKWSPAMWK

-363 LEGKELKLYVNIGL
+363 PEGKELKLYVNIGL

-398 KENAQQG
+398 KENAQ
-405 RNLAWK
+405 

>member
-1 MRLPVI
+1 MRLPIV
-7 MMSILFIVNFCA
+7 MMSILFIVNFCV
-19 DFIIWRDVKRTFK
+19 DFTIWQDAKRLFG
-32 NRWQTKTVIVLLL
+32 NRWQTKAVIVSLL
-45 SMWVLLII
+45 SIWALLII

-89 SIVSR
+89 SLLSR
-94 VSLFWKAKHLSVLKY
+94 VSLLWKAEHLRVLKY
-109 IGGLLAIVSF
+109 IGGLLAVVSF
-119 VAIWWGALVT
+119 VATWWGALVT
-129 RNDIE
+129 RNNIE
-134 VTRQTV
+134 VTRQTIE
-140 KFENLPKSFDDYKI
+140 FEKLPNSFDGYKI

-163 TWGTDKAFLSNMVDT
+163 TWGTDTVFLSNMVDS

-201 YPFVSTLSKL
+201 YPFVNALSRL
-211 KAKQGVYSV
+211 KAEQGVYSV

-232 SSAIER
+232 SSATER
-238 ECNNRELIDVQN
+238 ECNNQELIDVQG
-250 KMGWRMLNNEHY
+250 KMDWKMLNNEHC
-262 WIKEAGDSIA
+262 WVCKDNDSIA

-290 RKAYCN
+290 RKAYTN
-296 LNDDNFKVLL
+296 LNDENFKVLL

-333 MQFVL
+333 MQIVL
-338 QFCDWKWSPAVWK
+338 QLGDWKWSPAMWK
-351 YKEWGGLYTKEN
+351 YKEWGGLYTKKN
-363 LEGKELKLYVNIGL
+363 SEGKELKLYVNIGL

-398 KENAQQG
+398 KENAQ
-405 RNLAWK
+405 

>member
-19 DFIIWRDVKRTFK
+19 DFIIWRDVKRSFK
-32 NRWQTKTVIVLLL
+32 NRWQTKAVIALLL
-45 SMWVLLII
+45 SIWALLII

-89 SIVSR
+89 SLLSR
-94 VSLFWKAKHLSVLKY
+94 VSLFWRAKHLSVLKY
-109 IGGLLAIVSF
+109 IGGILAIVSF
-119 VAIWWGALVT
+119 VAMWWGALVT

-134 VTRQTV
+134 VTRLTV

-163 TWGTDKAFLSNMVDT
+163 TWGTDTAFLSNMVDT

-201 YPFVSTLSKL
+201 YPFVNALSRL

-232 SSAIER
+232 SLAIEKER
-238 ECNNRELIDVQN
+238 NNRELIDVQN
-250 KMGWRMLNNEHY
+250 KMGWRMLNNEHC
-262 WIKEAGDSIA
+262 WVRKDNDSIA

-290 RKAYCN
+290 RKAYSN
-296 LNDDNFKVLL
+296 LNDENFKVLL

-338 QFCDWKWSPAVWK
+338 QFGDWKWSPAEWK
-351 YKEWGGLYTKEN
+351 YKEWGGIYTKEN
-363 LEGKELKLYVNIGL
+363 PEGKELKLYVNIGL

-398 KENAQQG
+398 KENAQ
-405 RNLAWK
+405 

>member
-19 DFIIWRDVKRTFK
+19 DFIIWRDVKRSFK
-32 NRWQTKTVIVLLL
+32 NRWQTKAVIALLL
-45 SMWVLLII
+45 SIWALLII

-89 SIVSR
+89 SLLSR
-94 VSLFWKAKHLSVLKY
+94 VSLFWRAKHLSVLKY
-109 IGGLLAIVSF
+109 IGGVLAIVSF

-140 KFENLPKSFDDYKI
+140 KFENLPKSFDDCKI

-163 TWGTDKAFLSNMVDT
+163 TWGTDTAFLSNMVDT

-201 YPFVSTLSKL
+201 YPFVNALSRL

-238 ECNNRELIDVQN
+238 ERNNRELIDVQN
-250 KMGWRMLNNEHY
+250 KMGWRMLNNEHC
-262 WIKEAGDSIA
+262 WVRKDNDSIA

-290 RKAYCN
+290 RKAYSN
-296 LNDDNFKVLL
+296 LNDENFKVLL

-338 QFCDWKWSPAVWK
+338 QFGDWKWSPAEWK

-363 LEGKELKLYVNIGL
+363 PEGKELKLYVNIGL

-389 PEVTLITLK
+389 PEVTLLTLK
-398 KENAQQG
+398 KENAQ
-405 RNLAWK
+405 

>member
-19 DFIIWRDVKRTFK
+19 DFIIWRDVKRSFK
-32 NRWQTKTVIVLLL
+32 NRWQTKAVIALLL
-45 SMWVLLII
+45 SIWALLII

-89 SIVSR
+89 SLLSR
-94 VSLFWKAKHLSVLKY
+94 VSLFWRAKHLSVLKY
-109 IGGLLAIVSF
+109 IGGVLVIVSF

-134 VTRQTV
+134 VTCQTV

-163 TWGTDKAFLSNMVDT
+163 TWGTDTAFLSNMVDT

-201 YPFVSTLSKL
+201 YPFVNALSRL

-238 ECNNRELIDVQN
+238 ERNNRELIDVQN
-250 KMGWRMLNNEHY
+250 KMGWRMLNNEHC
-262 WIKEAGDSIA
+262 WVRKDNDSIA

-290 RKAYCN
+290 RKAYSN
-296 LNDDNFKVLL
+296 LNDENFKVLL

-338 QFCDWKWSPAVWK
+338 QFGDWKWSPAVWK

-363 LEGKELKLYVNIGL
+363 PEGKELKLYVNIGL

-398 KENAQQG
+398 KENAQ
-405 RNLAWK
+405 

>member
-19 DFIIWRDVKRTFK
+19 DFIIWRDVKRLFK
-32 NRWQTKTVIVLLL
+32 NRWQTKVVIALLL
-45 SMWVLLII
+45 SIWALLII

-89 SIVSR
+89 SLLSR
-94 VSLFWKAKHLSVLKY
+94 VSLFWRAKHLSVLKY
-109 IGGLLAIVSF
+109 IGGVLSIVSF
-119 VAIWWGALVT
+119 VAMWWGALVT

-163 TWGTDKAFLSNMVDT
+163 TWGTDTAFLSNMVDT

-201 YPFVSTLSKL
+201 YPFVNALSRL

-238 ECNNRELIDVQN
+238 ERNNRELIDVQN
-250 KMGWRMLNNEHY
+250 KMGWRMLNNEHC
-262 WIKEAGDSIA
+262 WVRKDNDSIA

-290 RKAYCN
+290 RKAYSN
-296 LNDDNFKVLL
+296 LNDENFKVLL

-338 QFCDWKWSPAVWK
+338 QFGDWKWSPAEWK

-363 LEGKELKLYVNIGL
+363 PEGKELKLYVNIGL

-398 KENAQQG
+398 KENAQ
-405 RNLAWK
+405 

>member
-1 MRLPVI
+1 MRLPII

-19 DFIIWRDVKRTFK
+19 DFIIWRDVKRSFK
-32 NRWQTKTVIVLLL
+32 NRWQTKVVIALLL
-45 SMWVLLII
+45 SIWALLII

-89 SIVSR
+89 SLLSR
-94 VSLFWKAKHLSVLKY
+94 VSLFWRAKHLSVLKY
-109 IGGLLAIVSF
+109 IGSVLSILSF

-163 TWGTDKAFLSNMVDT
+163 TWGTDTAFLSNMVDT

-201 YPFVSTLSKL
+201 YPFVNALSRL

-238 ECNNRELIDVQN
+238 ERNNRELIDVQN
-250 KMGWRMLNNEHY
+250 KMGWRMLNNEHC
-262 WIKEAGDSIA
+262 WVRKDNDSIA

-290 RKAYCN
+290 RKAYSN
-296 LNDDNFKVLL
+296 LNDENFKVLL

-338 QFCDWKWSPAVWK
+338 QFGDWKWSPAVWK

-363 LEGKELKLYVNIGL
+363 PEGKELKLYVNIGL

-398 KENAQQG
+398 KENAQ
-405 RNLAWK
+405 